1 MPKKATSTRD
11 IISRSASKHSN
22 SEGTYYALLIG
33 ISTYKYQQDLEH
45 PVQDAQHLQQLL
57 LKHYS
62 FPEEQVFLLE
72 NPTRTDII
80 EALDALEEQLQAKDS
95 LLIFYAGHG
104 HWEEDRNRGYW
115 LPADAKRRGRAAWIS
130 NATLQDYLRG
140 FDCLHILI
148 ISDSCFSGAILLN
161 RSDIAQADGDIKEL
175 YSAKSRQALTSGVK
189 EEVPDRSVFF
199 KYLSFALK
207 RNRRDFLTATDLF
220 SKIRKRIIAESPV
233 HQKPQ
238 FGAILETEDEGG
250 DFIFIKK
257 GKSSNNLSKEN
268 PAFQKLLES
277 PLIQERLLNLRRHLD
292 KAIPAK
298 KDTPNV
304 LLASWNIRKL
314 GGLDYGGRMPE
325 AIGYI
330 AEIISRFHIVAIQE
344 IYGDLQVLENIK
356 EYLGKHWDYTFSDTA
371 IGDGYRLGY
380 FFDKRKVRQSGPTND
395 LILPHKQTRDAKG
408 RFRYEPVMQLLRP
421 PFNCGFQIADTR
433 ILLCNLHL
441 VFSGQHKGQRLRDL
455 DNILSYWE
463 QRLAQ
468 KNNWSKNIMLLGNFQ
483 SATLSA
489 KELHLVKDRNFD
501 IPTMLQLPSNV
512 KQNRFYTQMAL
523 DKKITDLIPKQAGV
537 FNFFDAVYRLK
548 DKKAYLPFYKSF
560 QEQAVYLKTNRSKA
574 VFYQLF
580 WRMAQMSDNLP
591 LWVEL
596 ERK

>member
-1 MPKKATSTRD
+1 MPKKAPPTRD
-11 IISRSASKHSN
+11 IVARSTIHHSTTG
-22 SEGTYYALLIG
+22 GTYYALLIG
-33 ISTYKYQQDLEH
+33 ISTYKYQQDLEY
-45 PVQDAQHLQQLL
+45 PVQDAQQLQQLL
-57 LKHYS
+57 SKHYS
-62 FPEEQVFLLE
+62 FPNEQIFLLE
-72 NPTRTDII
+72 NPTRTNII
-80 EALDALEEQLQAKDS
+80 EALDDLEEKLQPKDS

-140 FDCLHILI
+140 FDCLHILV

-161 RSDIAQADGDIKEL
+161 RSDITKAEEDIKEL
-175 YSAKSRQALTSGVK
+175 YSSKSRQALTSGVK

-207 RNRRDFLTATDLF
+207 KNRRDFLTATDLF

-257 GKSSNNLSKEN
+257 GKSTHSLSKEN

-277 PLIQERLLNLRRHLD
+277 PIIQERLLNLRQHLD

-298 KDTPNV
+298 IDSKN
-304 LLASWNIRKL
+304 LLIASWNIRKL
-314 GGLDYGGRMPE
+314 GGYDYGGRMPE

-344 IYGDLQVLENIK
+344 IYGNLQVLEDIK

-371 IGDGYRLGY
+371 VGNGYRLGY
-380 FFDKRKVRQSGPTND
+380 FFDKRKVRQNGPTND
-395 LILPHKQTRDAKG
+395 LILPHKRTRDAKG

-421 PFNCGFQIADTR
+421 PFNCGFQIADSR
-433 ILLCNLHL
+433 VLLCNVHL
-441 VFSGQHKGQRLRDL
+441 VFSGQQKGQRLRDL
-455 DNILSYWE
+455 ENILAYWE
-463 QRLAQ
+463 QRLSQ
-468 KNNWSKNIMLLGNFQ
+468 KNNWSKNIILLGNFQ

-501 IPTMLQLPSNV
+501 IPKMLQLPSNI

-523 DKKITDLIPKQAGV
+523 GKDIVDFKPKQAGV
-537 FNFFDAVYRLK
+537 FNFFDSVYRLK
-548 DKKAYLPFYKSF
+548 DKKNYLPFYESF
-560 QEQAVYLKTNRSKA
+560 QKQATHLKTVKSRA
-574 VFYQLF
+574 IFYQQF

-591 LWVEL
+591 MWVEL
-596 ERK
+596 EL